1 MLNTGADINLRT
13 FVTLMHEERIYR
25 ETIRA
30 AELHGRHFKAKVR
43 YDVEER
49 TRRNERER
57 ENANR
62 ESLCDLH
69 FCKCRETVF
78 LLRVLPMQLY
88 VRLLFGTHMIH
99 MNTYIHMSVFVDRY
113 IQQLC

>member
-1 MLNTGADINLRT
+1 VQIGEA
-13 FVTLMHEERIYR
+13 FVIFFFVN
-25 ETIRA
+25 A
-30 AELHGRHFKAKVR
+30 ARH
-43 YDVEER
+43 
-49 TRRNERER
+49 
-57 ENANR
+57 
-62 ESLCDLH
+62 L
-69 FCKCRETVF
+69 VF